1 MTTIVI
7 KPKTK
12 SETELLARI
21 LKKLNVEL
29 QVVEEQ
35 SPNYQT
41 RKAMDYVNNKKGNK
55 FKDSKELF
63 NNLGI

>member
-12 SETELLARI
+12 SETEFLARL

-35 SPNYQT
+35 SPNYLT
-41 RKAMDYVNNKKGNK
+41 RKAMDDVNNKKGNK